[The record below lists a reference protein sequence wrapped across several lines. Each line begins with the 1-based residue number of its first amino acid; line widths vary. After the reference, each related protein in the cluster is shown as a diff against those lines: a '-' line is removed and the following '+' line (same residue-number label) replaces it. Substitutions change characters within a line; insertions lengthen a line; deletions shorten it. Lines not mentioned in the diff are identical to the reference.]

1 MRNYNINLHITHDA
15 FLKLGRVFSWFPK
28 QAHTHIAKPEV
39 QISSVWSILSA
50 LFPPYIIILWKI
62 HLHITQITLASQRRS
77 PKTSF
82 SDFKGITNKINCEA
96 ERGDQSLDF
105 DYVCAVCCEDDDDG
119 ISTYANVHRSD
130 WKKKKLKRQPR
141 ARAGERKKSNLLPWD
156 FSIRSVKSET
166 WVNREMLNGKR
177 ADKRGDRKSFWR
189 WRWCM
194 EKGYLTIDKID
205 AIDAPIRVKGWKAN
219 VWKIMQN
226 SHVP

>member
-39 QISSVWSILSA
+39 QISSVRSILSA

-105 DYVCAVCCEDDDDG
+105 DYVCAACCEDDDDG

-130 WKKKKLKRQPR
+130 WKKKSWNDSRELGQERGEKIKFIAVRLFHSIGKEWNVSESKNAQWEKGRQ
-141 ARAGERKKSNLLPWD
+141 AR
-156 FSIRSVKSET
+156 RSKIVLT
-166 WVNREMLNGKR
+166 MTMMYGKR
-177 ADKRGDRKSFWR
+177 ISDNR
-189 WRWCM
+189 
-194 EKGYLTIDKID
+194 
-205 AIDAPIRVKGWKAN
+205 
-219 VWKIMQN
+219 
-226 SHVP
+226 